1 MRRITLVAAALC
13 VAAGAPVLAD
23 EDSQGFLRVVEGAA
37 TLIRVEDGQPEAAR
51 ENTPALAGDRLSLAP
66 GSRVEVILP
75 DGHRLRLAESA
86 DLELVALAR
95 SLDENSAA
103 TALQLSNGALAIDV
117 PREAVDRTRVDTE
130 AAAVLLERGGLYLVE
145 IDQRGAT
152 RVVVREGEAEVL
164 TEYDTTLVRAGDEAV
179 IDRESRARV
188 ALYQA
193 PPLTDVEE
201 WARQLEAEAAR
212 AQVAPVEPELRYA
225 AQPLARYGSWVD
237 AGAGRA
243 WRPRVEVGWRPYW
256 RGYWKY
262 SPAGLVWCSYEP
274 WGWVPYHYGS
284 WDLHPSY
291 GWLWYPGAIYRP
303 AHVVWY
309 WGPSYAGWV
318 PSGYYASFYARR
330 FGFHASFGSGFYGV
344 SHAGWNAYR
353 DWVFCPTRSIG
364 HRYQYRYHGDY
375 RVLDHHGRFNGD
387 RAFITADTR
396 GLDRGRWRDS
406 AAVEETLVRRAHRR
420 TGGGGDLPDVSAVVA
435 RSPEVSGT
443 MLRELGS
450 GDDGRQSRCTAG
462 PARTATH
469 RVRPSRTVRRWV
481 PKRRRRASGRGVPRS
496 SLTTAWRDRC
506 QAAAKGAEP
515 GSAADAGR
523 TAVRAHRSPGVETPS
538 GVPEGPSS
546 ATEPDSGVERSRG
559 LASDE
564 TGHRCRVRR
573 TAATASSLAPHPVTG
588 PRSSLTAEAGR
599 CDRPAP

>member
-145 IDQRGAT
+145 IDQQGAT

-179 IDRESRARV
+179 IDPESRARV

-225 AQPLARYGSWVD
+225 AQPLGRYGSWVD
-237 AGAGRA
+237 AGAGYA

-291 GWLWYPGAIYRP
+291 GWLWYPGAVYRP

-309 WGPSYAGWV
+309 WGSSYAGWV

-330 FGFHASFGSGFYGV
+330 FGFHALLRLRLLWGF
-344 SHAGWNAYR
+344 A
-353 DWVFCPTRSIG
+353 
-364 HRYQYRYHGDY
+364 
-375 RVLDHHGRFNGD
+375 
-387 RAFITADTR
+387 R
-396 GLDRGRWRDS
+396 GLERLPRLGVLPDDVDRLS
-406 AAVEETLVRRAHRR
+406 LPVPLPRRLSRARPSWSLQRRSRVHHRR
-420 TGGGGDLPDVSAVVA
+420 HQWPRSWSLARLRRGGRDVGAPGAPPDRWGRRSSRRERGGGAQPRGFGNDAPRA
-435 RSPEVSGT
+435 RQ
-443 MLRELGS
+443 R
-450 GDDGRQSRCTAG
+450 
-462 PARTATH
+462 
-469 RVRPSRTVRRWV
+469 
-481 PKRRRRASGRGVPRS
+481 
-496 SLTTAWRDRC
+496 
-506 QAAAKGAEP
+506 
-515 GSAADAGR
+515 
-523 TAVRAHRSPGVETPS
+523 
-538 GVPEGPSS
+538 
-546 ATEPDSGVERSRG
+546 
-559 LASDE
+559 
-564 TGHRCRVRR
+564 
-573 TAATASSLAPHPVTG
+573 
-588 PRSSLTAEAGR
+588 
-599 CDRPAP
+599 